1 MTSTAPREEADS
13 SRAAGSTRPR
23 VSAGEFWR
31 AARTRRMLAILVL
44 LVAAAIV
51 CGRLG
56 AWQIDR
62 AFQRAEVAAATAAQV
77 QQATAP
83 TPLAQMV
90 DPGEHVTGTMV
101 GLPVTVTGTYEGEQL
116 VVPDRVVDGEDAY
129 LVVAP
134 LRTTEGAWLM
144 VVRGWQTTDQQP
156 PALPQGEVELT
167 GAVTAAESY
176 QVADLPAGQIPSLSA
191 AYLAGEWGLPIYNAY
206 LVLAESDDAALRTVP
221 GPELDGGGEV
231 DLRNLAYAV
240 EWYVFGA
247 FALVVWYRL
256 VREEALQRRE
266 EADADAER

>member
-1 MTSTAPREEADS
+1 MS
-13 SRAAGSTRPR
+13 AA
-23 VSAGEFWR
+23 EFWR
-31 AARTRRMLAILVL
+31 AARTRRMLGILVL
-44 LVAAAIV
+44 LVAAALV

-62 AFQRAEVAAATAAQV
+62 AFQRAEVAAQTA
-77 QQATAP
+77 QQAQSAVAP
-83 TPLAQMV
+83 TDLSQMLT
-90 DPGEHVTGTMV
+90 PGDHVTGTMV
-101 GLPVTVTGTYEGEQL
+101 GLPVRATGTYEGEQL
-116 VVPDRVVDGEDAY
+116 LVPGRVVEGEEGY

-134 LRTTEGAWLM
+134 LRTQDGAWLM
-144 VVRGWQTTDQQP
+144 VVRGWQASDAEP
-156 PALPQGEVELT
+156 PALPPGEVEVV

-176 QVADLPAGQIPSLSA
+176 VPTDLPAGQMPSLSA

-206 LVLAESDDAALRTVP
+206 LVLTEDDGGGLRAVP
-221 GPELDGGGEV
+221 APELDGGGEV

-266 EADADAER
+266 EELDAEA